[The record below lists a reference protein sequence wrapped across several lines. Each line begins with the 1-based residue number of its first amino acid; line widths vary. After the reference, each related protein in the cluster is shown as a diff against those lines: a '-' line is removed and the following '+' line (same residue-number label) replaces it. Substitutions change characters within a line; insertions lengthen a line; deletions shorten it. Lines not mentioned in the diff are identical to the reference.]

1 MRKHMQF
8 QGFFVL
14 LCYRDDF
21 SVFCMVQR
29 CLIRAQNINFYLSSA
44 PVSDPVF
51 RNFYFSIQFF
61 FSFLSRCSVASDNTS
76 MINLGT
82 PRKFVALRF
91 LMSQLMETSGITGLS
106 PFSCCLKTTH
116 LFFSV
121 TILIPLVQ
129 DVCCKISSCILSG
142 WRRTGGRTTG
152 RNLCNRRIR
161 FCGRLRGAGFLL
173 PAASGHSGGVS
184 AANTGGV
191 TLRRQP

>member
-1 MRKHMQF
+1 MQF

-116 LFFSV
+116 LFS
-121 TILIPLVQ
+121 
-129 DVCCKISSCILSG
+129 
-142 WRRTGGRTTG
+142 
-152 RNLCNRRIR
+152 
-161 FCGRLRGAGFLL
+161 LL
-173 PAASGHSGGVS
+173 PFSFLWFRMCAVKFPPAFFRAGAVLAAELPVEICVIAESASVGGFSGRDSFCQQLPGIQEAFLQQILVG
-184 AANTGGV
+184 
-191 TLRRQP
+191 